1 MRKDAKRAEK
11 MRKEPSLMR
20 KQALLYR
27 NKVFFQ
33 EGIYKTEH
41 ELAVIMIYDAF
52 DVKITL
58 KVCEN

>member
-1 MRKDAKRAEK
+1 
-11 MRKEPSLMR
+11 MR

-41 ELAVIMIYDAF
+41 ELVVIMIYDAF